1 MDIDQNWALQLLE
14 TSEGLKSPAHL
25 KAIMPGYAQVLE
37 VVSQMFTRFSQI
49 EQPRVRSWVGGGQ
62 RYTITDALI
71 SLASQTDLTLNQR
84 LAKANESDEFCVT
97 FNGLSAWS
105 PFFAEQMQKNMLT
118 PLFEAI
124 GSAPNC
130 GVDFYAFFGNYG
142 YTPFGVHDDIDQSLL
157 WHLGPASKIAFVWP
171 RDKYIELSGGMLS
184 TTDYEA
190 LLPHALRYEL
200 QPGDLLFIPMGDF
213 HILETRQFSA
223 TLGLT
228 LFPDNVQ
235 LESAEGL
242 RLFAPD
248 AKSFA
253 AVAEQPISLR
263 ELAQLRRLAVRSNGF
278 IITPPELSTVM
289 AAPVDEAE
297 LRRGTL
303 RIHPCCPLLCMSLGN
318 RQALLV
324 RRRVIWGRPNE
335 LFATLCELLNSGE
348 RVPYEVLERSVT
360 GKVNSAAVAELV
372 RTIVRLGGLLI
383 EPL

>member
-1 MDIDQNWALQLLE
+1 MDIDGNWALRLLE
-14 TSEGLKSPAHL
+14 ASEGLKSPVHL

-37 VVSQMFTRFSQI
+37 VVCQMFTHFSPS

-71 SLASQTDLTLNQR
+71 SLAPRTDLTLNQR
-84 LAKANESDEFCVT
+84 LAMANESAEFCVT

-105 PFFAEQMQKNMLT
+105 PLFTEQMQRNMLE
-118 PLFEAI
+118 PLFEAL
-124 GSAPNC
+124 GSAPDC

-157 WHLGPASKIAFVWP
+157 WHLGPTSKIAFVWP
-171 RDKYIELSGGMLS
+171 REKYIELSGGTLS
-184 TTDYEA
+184 TTNYES

-213 HILETRQFSA
+213 HILETQQFSA

-235 LESAEGL
+235 LESSEGL

-248 AKSFA
+248 DKSF
-253 AVAEQPISLR
+253 VALATQPISLQ

-278 IITPPELSTVM
+278 IITPSELSTV
-289 AAPVDEAE
+289 AVVQADEAK
-297 LRRGTL
+297 LRRSTL
-303 RIHPCCPLLCMSLGN
+303 YAPTCWPLLHMRLGN
-318 RQALLV
+318 REALLV

-348 RVPYEVLERSVT
+348 RIPYETLERSVA
-360 GKVNSAAVAELV
+360 GKVNPAAVAELV
-372 RTIVRLGGLLI
+372 RTTVRLGGLII